1 MLNNRWQAES
11 RCWTGDSDIYHNK
24 PVIVLDDGFIESA
37 IWKDHSVESYLG
49 LIGLF
54 SKRYSESRSWK
65 IGRRW
70 CFDPTALAKVSDWH
84 GNRSV
89 YVETIA

>member
-11 RCWTGDSDIYHNK
+11 RCWTEDSEIYHNGF
-24 PVIVLDDGFIESA
+24 DDGFIESA

-70 CFDPTALAKVSDWH
+70 CFDPTALAKVSDWR